1 MGTIFILLVIMQG
14 ISIVLM
20 IKYLAH
26 ATLFQSLQ
34 RNADILD
41 YNIHYHPLALEDELT
56 KGLRDGQ
63 G

>member
-1 MGTIFILLVIMQG
+1 
-14 ISIVLM
+14 M